1 MKSIQEQI
9 QIWKWRGLSLYDKVT
24 IVKTLLIPKFICV
37 ASVLCTPNEFVRKL
51 NEMIYRFLWNGPD
64 KVARAATINSINF
77 GGLNTT
83 DFETSIKSL
92 RLAWIGRYLNENS
105 APWKSFFQYQ
115 LKNYVGTIFLKCN
128 YNIKDYEINLQFNR
142 ELLMWWADFREKHVP
157 ELNGKNILWNN
168 ELIRIADRP
177 IYYPKYV
184 SAGVIYCQ
192 DLFFNMNMSDSLQ
205 QVMKKG
211 LKNVNFCSGWDCA
224 VL

>member
-1 MKSIQEQI
+1 M
-9 QIWKWRGLSLYDKVT
+9 
-24 IVKTLLIPKFICV
+24 
-37 ASVLCTPNEFVRKL
+37 
-51 NEMIYRFLWNGPD
+51 NGPG

-77 GGLNTT
+77 GGLNMT

-105 APWKSFFQYQ
+105 APWKSLFQYQ
-115 LKNYVGTIFLKCN
+115 LKHYGGTIFLKCN
-128 YNIKDYEINLQFNR
+128 YNIKDYEIKSQFYR
-142 ELLMWWADFREKHVP
+142 ELLMWWTDFREKHVP
-157 ELNGKNILWNN
+157 ELKGKNILWNN

-192 DLFFNMNMSDSLQ
+192 DLFFNMNTPDSLQ

-211 LKNVNFCSGWDCA
+211 LKM
-224 VL
+224 